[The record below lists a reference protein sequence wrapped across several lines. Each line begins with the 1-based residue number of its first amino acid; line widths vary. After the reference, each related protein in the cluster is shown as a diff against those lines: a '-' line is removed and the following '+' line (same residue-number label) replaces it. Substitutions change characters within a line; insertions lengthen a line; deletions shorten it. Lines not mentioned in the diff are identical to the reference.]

1 MPMAAVRWKLYTGPF
16 RIVDW
21 QLRFRCGRLGYHD
34 SETVK
39 YDFDVE
45 FNWWERRPR
54 RRS

>member
-1 MPMAAVRWKLYTGPF
+1 MAAVRWKLYTGPF